1 MSSSPEGVRDQDFDG
16 LAEATVVGRAQD
28 GDLAAFETLV
38 RHYQGPLFR
47 LALRMLSDRGEA
59 EDALQDAM
67 VQIWRRLPGLADP
80 QAFRRWA
87 YQVMTRR
94 CVSLLRL
101 RARRSTAPVAEEDL
115 VEIVPDRGTSTAGRT
130 DDPAAAAEYH
140 AQLRGLDEVLATLP
154 EEQRACWVLR
164 ELHELTYPE
173 IAYATN
179 LPVTT
184 VRGRISRARQNL
196 VQGME
201 AWR

>member
-1 MSSSPEGVRDQDFDG
+1 MTGSPEGVRDEDFGG

-38 RHYQGPLFR
+38 RHYQGPLYR
-47 LALRMLSDRGEA
+47 LALRLLSDRGEA

-67 VQIWRRLPGLADP
+67 VQIWRRLPGLSDP

-94 CVSLLRL
+94 CVSLLRV
-101 RARRSTAPVAEEDL
+101 RARRAVAPMADEDL
-115 VEIVPDRGTSTAGRT
+115 DDAVVPEHTTTAGRT
-130 DDPAAAAEYH
+130 DDPAAAAQYN
-140 AQLRGLDEVLATLP
+140 AQLRGLDQVLATLP

-173 IAYATN
+173 IAYAMN

-184 VRGRISRARQNL
+184 VRGRLSRARQNL
-196 VQGME
+196 VKGME